1 MTSPQKLTPA
11 VTAAAADLDRVRD
24 LALPIARAAGAE
36 LVAVEWKSDGRG
48 FVLRVLIDKEGSAER
63 RASTQDSAVDL
74 EVCANVSRALS
85 AALDVAEP
93 DPVPGHYSLEVGSPG
108 VERELRGEADFV
120 RFEGQKAKL
129 RLSAPRLGQRVVVG
143 VLSGVADGQLRLAL
157 GGDGAPV
164 AVPLTTVTSARL
176 VFELGA
182 SPKPGKKT
190 RK

>member
-11 VTAAAADLDRVRD
+11 TAAPGADLDRVRD
-24 LALPIARAAGAE
+24 LALPLARAAGAE

-74 EVCANVSRALS
+74 EVCADVSRALS
-85 AALDVAEP
+85 AALDAAVP

-129 RLSAPRLGQRVVVG
+129 RLSAPLLGQRVVVG
-143 VLSGVADGQLRLAL
+143 VLSGVSDGQLRLTL
-157 GGDGAPV
+157 GGEAV
-164 AVPLTTVTSARL
+164 AVPLTNVTSARL

-182 SPKPGKKT
+182 SPKPGKKP